1 MNPNVQVPPP
11 VHQTSGDPD
20 VYPPAYPSGGSFHS
34 YEEAISFVEMYSPK
48 TTITDSKQLPSIP
61 TLVHRIKRTVAPLQT
76 LATTVTVTSVMTGIV
91 PLTQATLTAG
101 GPVVMVFGFLFV
113 SLMSSTIALSLAD
126 IASGF
131 PYVKGGL
138 IEYSRRLAPLKLRRV
153 SSWFVGWLHFAAFV
167 TGASSCAFAFALFS
181 TAAIQIAT
189 GHVPQR
195 WITVLIHII
204 ISTLFGAINAY
215 NINIDMISG
224 TCNIIRIVWHVLGPI
239 IVLLTIATANKAP
252 PSATWV
258 FTHFE
263 NQTGWSS
270 SFYVTLIG
278 LSQGAF
284 TMTGYDAPIHT
295 MYNIKNAA
303 WKVPQGIF
311 IGFLVSFTMGT
322 TLILTLLYG
331 ISDLSAI
338 INPTISGVSAIEI
351 FSHLIGHFGTT
362 CIIVIF
368 VGTFFFCG
376 QGVLKACSQV
386 GQELAVSGA
395 FPRSEYWAKVV
406 EGEGGGQPARMGWLC
421 TGISCG
427 IGLLYLVNTTVLQAL
442 TSAVAV
448 ELNLVYSVPI
458 ALRLFYPNPT
468 LFHPGPFSLG
478 PLRRPIAFIAI
489 TWSVL
494 GVFIFSLPGVH
505 PITTDNMNYASVLLL
520 GTVGLI
526 LGSWYFSA
534 CHWFGLDLGGGG
546 SGMVYGSEKVSSI
559 GWGRRGVGAGVGVV
573 SFGGG
578 GLCGMSRPDGL
589 DLEGV
594 DDCDDKDLDEIE
606 HWLDHL
612 ERDLRSLE

>member
-1 MNPNVQVPPP
+1 MNE
-11 VHQTSGDPD
+11 T
-20 VYPPAYPSGGSFHS
+20 
-34 YEEAISFVEMYSPK
+34 
-48 TTITDSKQLPSIP
+48 KQLPSIP
-61 TLVHRIKRTVAPLQT
+61 TLLQRTKRAVAPLQT
-76 LATTVTVTSVMTGIV
+76 LATTVTVTSVMTGII
-91 PLTQATLTAG
+91 PLTQTTLTAG
-101 GPVVMVFGFLFV
+101 GPVVMVFGFLVV
-113 SLMSSTIALSLAD
+113 SLITSTIALSLAD

-138 IEYSRRLAPLKLRRV
+138 IEYSRRLAPPRLRRI

-167 TGASSCAFAFALFS
+167 TGVSSCAFAFALFS
-181 TAAIQIAT
+181 AAAIQIAT

-204 ISTLFGAINAY
+204 ISSLFGAINAH
-215 NINIDMISG
+215 NINVDIISV
-224 TCNIIRIVWHVLGPI
+224 VWHVLGLI
-239 IVLLTIATANKAP
+239 VVLLTIATTNKAP

-263 NQTGWSS
+263 NQTGWDST
-270 SFYVTLIG
+270 FYVTLIG

-303 WKVPQGIF
+303 WKVPQGIL
-311 IGFLVSFTMGT
+311 IGFLVSFTLGI

-338 INPTISGVSAIEI
+338 VNPTISGVSAIEI
-351 FSHLIGHFGTT
+351 FSHLVGYFGTI
-362 CIIVIF
+362 CITVIF

-421 TGISCG
+421 AGISCG
-427 IGLLYLVNTTVLQAL
+427 IGMLYLVNTTVLQAL
-442 TSAVAV
+442 TSAVAI

-478 PLRRPIAFIAI
+478 PLRRPIAIIAI
-489 TWSVL
+489 LWAVL
-494 GVFIFSLPGVH
+494 GVFIFSLPSVY
-505 PITTDNMNYASVLLL
+505 PITTDNMNYASILLL

-526 LGSWYFSA
+526 LGYWYFSA
-534 CHWFGLDLGGGG
+534 RHWFSLDLGGGD
-546 SGMVYGSEKVSSI
+546 SGLLYGSKK
-559 GWGRRGVGAGVGVV
+559 GYGGREAGAGAGVG
-573 SFGGG
+573 SFRSG
-578 GLCGMSRPDGL
+578 GLCGMSRLDGL
-589 DLEGV
+589 DLDGV
-594 DDCDDKDLDEIE
+594 GDCDDKDLDEIE

>member
-1 MNPNVQVPPP
+1 MNPNVKVPPP

-61 TLVHRIKRTVAPLQT
+61 TLLHRIKRAVAPLQT

-113 SLMSSTIALSLAD
+113 SLMTSTTALSLAD

-138 IEYSRRLAPLKLRRV
+138 IEYSRRLAPQKLRRV

-189 GHVPQR
+189 GNVPQR

-215 NINIDMISG
+215 NINIDMIS
-224 TCNIIRIVWHVLGPI
+224 GPI

-270 SFYVTLIG
+270 SYYVTLIG

-362 CIIVIF
+362 F
-368 VGTFFFCG
+368 
-376 QGVLKACSQV
+376 
-386 GQELAVSGA
+386 
-395 FPRSEYWAKVV
+395 
-406 EGEGGGQPARMGWLC
+406 
-421 TGISCG
+421 
-427 IGLLYLVNTTVLQAL
+427 LQAL

-458 ALRLFYPNPT
+458 ALRFFYPNPT

-534 CHWFGLDLGGGG
+534 RHWFGLDLGGGG
-546 SGMVYGSEKVSSI
+546 SGLVCGSEKVSSI
-559 GWGRRGVGAGVGVV
+559 GWGRRGVGTGVGVV

>member
-1 MNPNVQVPPP
+1 M
-11 VHQTSGDPD
+11 S
-20 VYPPAYPSGGSFHS
+20 
-34 YEEAISFVEMYSPK
+34 E
-48 TTITDSKQLPSIP
+48 SKQLPSIP
-61 TLVHRIKRTVAPLQT
+61 TLLQRVKHAVAPLQT

-91 PLTQATLTAG
+91 PLTQTTLTAG

-113 SLMSSTIALSLAD
+113 CLMTSTIALSLAD

-138 IEYSRRLAPLKLRRV
+138 IEYSRRLAPPRLRRI
-153 SSWFVGWLHFAAFV
+153 SSWLVGWLHFAAFV
-167 TGASSCAFAFALFS
+167 TGSSSCAFAFAFFS

-195 WITVLIHII
+195 WITVLIHIV
-204 ISTLFGAINAY
+204 ISILFGAINAY
-215 NINIDMISG
+215 NVNIDMIS
-224 TCNIIRIVWHVLGPI
+224 
-239 IVLLTIATANKAP
+239 AP

-270 SFYVTLIG
+270 SLYVTLIG

-295 MYNIKNAA
+295 MYNVKNAA

-322 TLILTLLYG
+322 ILILTLLYG
-331 ISDLSAI
+331 IDDLNAI

-362 CIIVIF
+362 CITIIF
-368 VGTFFFCG
+368 IGTFFFCG

-386 GQELAVSGA
+386 GQELAASEA
-395 FPRSEYWAKVV
+395 FPKSEYLAK
-406 EGEGGGQPARMGWLC
+406 
-421 TGISCG
+421 
-427 IGLLYLVNTTVLQAL
+427 AL
-442 TSAVAV
+442 TSAVAI

-468 LFHPGPFSLG
+468 LFRSGPFSLG
-478 PLRRPIAFIAI
+478 PLRRPIAFVAI
-489 TWSVL
+489 TWAVL
-494 GVFIFSLPGVH
+494 GVFVFSLPGIH

-520 GTVGLI
+520 STVGLI
-526 LGSWYFSA
+526 LGYWFFSA
-534 CHWFGLDLGGGG
+534 RYWFGLDSGCGRSGAVYMLEKAPTTVCSVGGG
-546 SGMVYGSEKVSSI
+546 
-559 GWGRRGVGAGVGVV
+559 RGVVTGARGGAGD
-573 SFGGG
+573 
-578 GLCGMSRPDGL
+578 GLCGISRPDGAN
-589 DLEGV
+589 LEGGV
-594 DDCDDKDLDEIE
+594 DCDDKDLDEIG

-612 ERDLRSLE
+612 ERDLRSLD